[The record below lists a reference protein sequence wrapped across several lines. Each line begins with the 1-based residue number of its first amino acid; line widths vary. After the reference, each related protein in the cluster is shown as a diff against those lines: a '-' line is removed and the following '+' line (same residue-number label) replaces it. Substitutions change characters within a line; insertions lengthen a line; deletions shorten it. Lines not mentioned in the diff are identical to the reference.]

1 MFTFH
6 IPSKI
11 GSLICVVY
19 LMTLLITLPT
29 ALNNWMMPGR
39 NGENYKKPQTE

>member
-11 GSLICVVY
+11 GSLLCVVY
-19 LMTLLITLPT
+19 LMTLLITLPI
-29 ALNNWMMPGR
+29 ALNDWMVPGR
-39 NGENYKKPQTE
+39 NGEIMIKP